1 MLFDPNNDE
10 LFEEEPAIVGFQ
22 RIVLARYRL
31 KTLSFLLHS
40 HPAMKKLFSCLEQ
53 LTPPLSLFLNKIF
66 E

>member
-40 HPAMKKLFSCLEQ
+40 HPAMNRKNCFRV
-53 LTPPLSLFLNKIF
+53 
-66 E
+66 

>member
-31 KTLSFLLHS
+31 KTLSLLLHS
-40 HPAMKKLFSCLEQ
+40 HPAMNRKNCFRV
-53 LTPPLSLFLNKIF
+53 
-66 E
+66 